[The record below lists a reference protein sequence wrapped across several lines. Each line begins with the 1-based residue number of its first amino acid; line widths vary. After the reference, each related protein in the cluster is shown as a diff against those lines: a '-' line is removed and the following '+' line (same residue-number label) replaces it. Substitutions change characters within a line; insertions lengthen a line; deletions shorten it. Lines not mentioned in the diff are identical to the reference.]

1 MSDQILIPVFAGAI
15 RNEQTQITDAR
26 ALHRF
31 LEVSAHFRTWIAR
44 RIDEY
49 GFKEGEDFRSFL
61 GESSGGRRSR
71 EYHITLDMGKEL
83 AMVERNE
90 KGRQARRYFIECEKR
105 LQQIAP
111 REVATIRDQTIGVE
125 GFGCLASVLDIKV
138 RHLPVPDRRGI
149 KNHIW
154 SQLRKSFGVATAK
167 DIPATELADACNF
180 VAAYALEGEWLGRE
194 PKPEFSDWLNLN
206 CLITCMQRSY
216 EIFTKYNLYAHLT
229 GLGSRSGIEI
239 IDYLADGRGVAS
251 MLERQYSEPLNE
263 AMSRVRSV
271 CEQSLNALEGRV
283 SA

>member
-49 GFKEGEDFRSFL
+49 GFQEGEDFRSFL

-180 VAAYALEGEWLGRE
+180 VAAYALEGEWLGKQE
-194 PKPEFSDWLNLN
+194 SGVMTPEDLYRVYVL
-206 CLITCMQRSY
+206 TCHFKALY
-216 EIFTKYNLYAHLT
+216 DIFKDYRMYDALKA
-229 GLGSRSGIEI
+229 LGSRAGIEM
-239 IDYLADGRGVAS
+239 IDHFKDGYHQAFILLQNYG
-251 MLERQYSEPLNE
+251 E
-263 AMSRVRSV
+263 AMDAYQR
-271 CEQSLNALEGRV
+271 EKGLNQYCGRV
-283 SA
+283 VA